1 MAHPARGTWEELRDY
16 VGASGVD
23 NDFVEHCFDEAT
35 ALVDAYVGDAVV
47 DADALIRAVLEC
59 GSELYHRRS
68 APNGVAQFA
77 TLDGGSAIR
86 VARDP
91 MVGAYPILARWMP
104 AGGLGI
110 A

>member
-1 MAHPARGTWEELRDY
+1 MAHVAEDFDELKAY
-16 VGASGVD
+16 VGATTPD
-23 NDFVEHCFDEAT
+23 DDFVDSCWHEAI
-35 ALVDAYVGDAVV
+35 ALVDKFVGEATV
-47 DADALIRAVLEC
+47 DADILNRAYLEV
-59 GSELYHRRS
+59 GSELFHRRS

-91 MVGAYPILARWMP
+91 MVGAYPLLQP
-104 AGGLGI
+104 YVGLNF

>member
-1 MAHPARGTWEELRDY
+1 MAVYDELKAY
-16 VGASGVD
+16 VGAPDSD
-23 NDFVEHCFDEAT
+23 NAFVSDCWDQAHT
-35 ALVDAYVGDAVV
+35 LVDHFVGTVV
-47 DADALIRAVLEC
+47 VPADVLKRAKIEC

-91 MVGAYPILARWMP
+91 MVGAYPLLTP
-104 AGGLGI
+104 YTGLGL

>member
-1 MAHPARGTWEELRDY
+1 MAHENRGEWQELRDY
-16 VGASGVD
+16 VNASGSD

-35 ALVDAYVGDAVV
+35 VLVEQYIGDATV
-47 DADALIRAVLEC
+47 DADAKIRAILEC
-59 GSELYHRRS
+59 GSELYHRRA

-77 TLDGGSAIR
+77 TMDGNSAIR

-91 MVGAYPILARWMP
+91 MVGAYPILARWLP

>member
-1 MAHPARGTWEELRDY
+1 MAAYDDLKAY
-16 VGASGVD
+16 VGASDSD
-23 NDFVEHCFDEAT
+23 NTFVSACWDEAHD
-35 ALVDAYVGDAVV
+35 LVDQYCGDATV
-47 DADALIRAVLEC
+47 DVPTHILKRAKIEV

-91 MVGAYPILARWMP
+91 MVGAYPILARYLP

>member
-1 MAHPARGTWEELRDY
+1 MAAYDDLKAY
-16 VGASGVD
+16 VGASDSD
-23 NDFVEHCFDEAT
+23 NTFVSACWDEAH
-35 ALVDAYVGDAVV
+35 ALVDTYIGTAVV
-47 DADALIRAVLEC
+47 PATVLKRAKIEV

-91 MVGAYPILARWMP
+91 MVGAYPILSRYMP

>member
-1 MAHPARGTWEELRDY
+1 MAHVAEDYDELKSY
-16 VGASGVD
+16 VGAQSVD
-23 NDFVEHCFDEAT
+23 DDFVDSCWHEAI
-35 ALVDAYVGDAVV
+35 ALVDGYVGTADV
-47 DADALIRAVLEC
+47 DADVLNRAYLEC

-77 TLDGGSAIR
+77 TMDGGSAIR
-86 VARDP
+86 IARDP
-91 MVGAYPILARWMP
+91 LVGCYPLLSRFMP

>member
-1 MAHPARGTWEELRDY
+1 MAVYDDLKAY
-16 VGASGVD
+16 VGAPASD
-23 NDFVEHCFDEAT
+23 DAFVADCWTEAS
-35 ALVDAYVGDAVV
+35 ALVAKFVGTATVN
-47 DADALIRAVLEC
+47 ADVLNRAKIEC

-77 TLDGGSAIR
+77 TLDGGSAVR

-91 MVGAYPILARWMP
+91 LIAAYPILVAWV
-104 AGGLGI
+104 GQGI

>member
-1 MAHPARGTWEELRDY
+1 MAVYDDLKAY
-16 VGASGVD
+16 VGAPASD
-23 NDFVEHCFDEAT
+23 DAFVADCWTEAS
-35 ALVDAYVGDAVV
+35 ALVAKFVGTATV
-47 DADALIRAVLEC
+47 DADILNRAKIEC

-77 TLDGGSAIR
+77 TLDGGSAVR

-91 MVGAYPILARWMP
+91 MIAAYPILVP
-104 AGGLGI
+104 YVGQGL

>member
-1 MAHPARGTWEELRDY
+1 MAQPVPAYQQLKDY
-16 VGASGVD
+16 VGATTPD
-23 NDFVEHCFDEAT
+23 DEFVGQCWDEAI
-35 ALVDAYVGDAVV
+35 ALVTKFVGTATV
-47 DADALIRAVLEC
+47 DADVLNRAYLEC

-77 TLDGGSAIR
+77 TLDGGSAVR

-91 MVGAYPILARWMP
+91 MVGAYPILTPWV
-104 AGGLGI
+104 GLGV